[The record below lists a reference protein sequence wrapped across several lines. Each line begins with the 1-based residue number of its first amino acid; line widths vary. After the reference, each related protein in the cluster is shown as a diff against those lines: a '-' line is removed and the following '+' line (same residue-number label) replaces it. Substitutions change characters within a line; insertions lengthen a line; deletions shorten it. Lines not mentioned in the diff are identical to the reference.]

1 MNETIQHS
9 TLGTIIKPVSDS
21 VRLFKDTHK
30 SKKESMALWT
40 SRSMRSSWQF
50 ERRAGNLQN
59 KRLSLSP
66 RKWIARQHFRMNLCG
81 RWGSW
86 GYWGCRSQK
95 NMAALVPISF
105 PTVSLSKKSR
115 GAMSRSASRWRRIL
129 RLGPALSSSSAARS
143 RRSVI
148 CLRWPV
154 VSSCG
159 LLA

>member
-1 MNETIQHS
+1 MLMVLAKIKSRTNEDEPASRFRLNETIQHS

-21 VRLFKDTHK
+21 VRLHK

-66 RKWIARQHFRMNLCG
+66 RRWIARQHFRMNLFK

-95 NMAALVPISF
+95 NMAALVAISF
-105 PTVSLSKKSR
+105 LNVSLLKKSLAVR
-115 GAMSRSASRWRRIL
+115 
-129 RLGPALSSSSAARS
+129 ARS
-143 RRSVI
+143 RSRLVHL
-148 CLRWPV
+148 LR
-154 VSSCG
+154 
-159 LLA
+159 